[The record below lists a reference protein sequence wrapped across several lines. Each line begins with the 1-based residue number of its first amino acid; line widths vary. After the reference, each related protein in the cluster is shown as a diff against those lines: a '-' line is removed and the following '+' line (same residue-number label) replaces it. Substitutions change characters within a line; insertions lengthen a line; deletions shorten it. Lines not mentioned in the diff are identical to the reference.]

1 MPKSDVPHKSQL
13 ARAFKEFAK
22 DDIASKAL
30 AECLNEN
37 LGRNGIMHASHDSSE
52 IEAREKGVTRKRDAK
67 EAQSTAETRIERL
80 QGQDE
85 ATNFAELP
93 MECDWGC
100 KRNSKGKVERWK
112 GCKLHL
118 AVGDGDIPL
127 NGTAPSNWQ
136 SYLPLP
142 ISLIRRH
149 NNMYYLSIRSS

>member
-37 LGRNGIMHASHDSSE
+37 LGRNGVMHASHDSSE

-67 EAQSTAETRIERL
+67 EAQSPAETRIER
-80 QGQDE
+80 QQSQDE

-93 MECDWGC
+93 TECDWGC

-112 GCKLHL
+112 GYKLHL
-118 AVGDGDIPL
+118 AAGDGDIPL
-127 NGTAPSNWQ
+127 NGVLSPAS
-136 SYLPLP
+136 SSLPM
-142 ISLIRRH
+142 H
-149 NNMYYLSIRSS
+149 